1 LRENLPRKR
10 RRNHDSGTTLLR
22 QSEGPM
28 LFKKLFKLLV
38 VGGAVAG
45 ATSGCAARAQG
56 REPGQKN
63 SGTRDG
69 GTAPDAGAKA
79 QDTGGGAQGW

>member
-1 LRENLPRKR
+1 
-10 RRNHDSGTTLLR
+10 
-22 QSEGPM
+22 M

-56 REPGQKN
+56 REAGQKD
-63 SGTRDG
+63 SSAGDG

-79 QDTGGGAQGW
+79 KDPGGGAPGW